1 MGNQICLSD
10 RHNNNQP
17 LFGGKFNNDKNI
29 TIKFYSTD
37 LYTQNK
43 RRRRKKRNFNKTNNI
58 G

>member
-17 LFGGKFNNDKNI
+17 LFGGKFNSDKDI

-43 RRRRKKRNFNKTNNI
+43 RRRRRKRKLKNYKKS
-58 G
+58 

>member
-37 LYTQNK
+37 LYTQDKK
-43 RRRRKKRNFNKTNNI
+43 RRRRKRKLKNYKKS
-58 G
+58 